1 MPVNDDSAV
10 NKETW
15 NKVIIMDPPTLNWD
29 SQTSNNM
36 TGTVDNDDTMMVVK
50 QSNQED
56 SFASRYSQAV
66 RNDNRKQLEMQSY

>member
-1 MPVNDDSAV
+1 MPVNGDSAA

-36 TGTVDNDDTMMVVK
+36 TGTVGNDDTLMVVK
-50 QSNQED
+50 QS
-56 SFASRYSQAV
+56 
-66 RNDNRKQLEMQSY
+66 